1 MSQRMISFVM
11 VDAQV
16 AKDQGLSSG
25 KDYGGDAKFKP
36 LKVEWEVAGVKKEEA
51 EYYVNEITNQYAD
64 LVVKNA
70 NIGTNKISFEI
81 GSPSMDDVT
90 ADDITQRLKEFL
102 EMNVPPFEYKNMKV
116 N

>member
-1 MSQRMISFVM
+1 MSHRMISFVM

-25 KDYGGDAKFKP
+25 KDYDGDAKFKA
-36 LKVEWEVAGVKKEEA
+36 LKVEWDVAGVKKEEA

-70 NIGTNKISFEI
+70 NIGANKISFEI
-81 GSPSMDDVT
+81 GSPSMDDIT
-90 ADDITQRLKEFL
+90 TEDITQRLKEFL
-102 EMNVPPFEYKNMKV
+102 EMNIPPFNYKDMKV
-116 N
+116 Q